1 MKKLLTLFCL
11 LIVAFINAQDLPTIK
26 LMAKSNSLEEIKKV
40 SDKIANSASE
50 KYVYF
55 KTGNRTL
62 RDEKYKVVI
71 YTPATMTEEQKEEL
85 SQEEKDKC
93 LLVVWSDYGGTYS
106 FFEVYSEDKNII
118 PFWETTFVQ
127 DFDYRV
133 TKDLKY
139 KLVKNEKKY
148 SIVKS
153 Y

>member
-1 MKKLLTLFCL
+1 MKKLLLLAFL
-11 LIVAFINAQDLPTIK
+11 LIVALVQAQDTQTIN
-26 LMAKSNSLEEIKKV
+26 LMAKSNSLEEIKTV

-71 YTPATMTEEQKEEL
+71 YTPATMTEEEKKEL
-85 SQEEKDKC
+85 SPEEKDKC
-93 LLVVWSDYGGTYS
+93 LLVVWSDYNGTYS
-106 FFEVYSEDKNII
+106 FFEVYSQDKNLL
-118 PFWETTFVQ
+118 PFWNTTFASAQ
-127 DFDYRV
+127 EYRV
-133 TKDLKY
+133 SKDLKY
-139 KLVKNEKKY
+139 KIVKNENSS